1 MTGGPTAPSSLERP
15 FEHPPGGRTHTGE
28 SRLPGPDV
36 VRAVALIGVV
46 VMNYHGYLN
55 GTQARAEPGDPFA
68 TRWFDPWQGVLA
80 TRFAATF
87 VVVAGIGVALFT
99 RRSLASGDRA
109 AVRADRW
116 RLARRGVLLYAG
128 GFVLNWVWPGTILFF
143 YGAYFM
149 VAALVVGWRSRWL
162 VLLGAATAVTAAGLA
177 WWRFERE
184 LDGHSTAWLAPD
196 DPGTPRELLVR
207 TFVDYTHPLLP
218 WLAFLLAGMVIGRAL
233 PSFDRLRWPL
243 TALGGA
249 MLAGSYAVATW
260 GSHGSERARFLTSS
274 RPYDRGLAYTIGTLG
289 SSIVVYCVVSW
300 IADRWTTAAPV
311 EVLRRAGQLT
321 LSLYL
326 AHVFVFRGVVDW
338 WGWVGPTGLDTA
350 LVLAAV
356 FWVGAIA
363 VAAWWQQHLG
373 AGPAERL
380 YRAFGG

>member
-1 MTGGPTAPSSLERP
+1 MTAG
-15 FEHPPGGRTHTGE
+15 HPAALGADPAFDHPAGGRTHTGE
-28 SRLPGPDV
+28 SRIAGPDV

-55 GTQARAEPGDPFA
+55 GSEARAEPGEPFA
-68 TRWFDPWQGVLA
+68 ARLFDPWEGVLA

-87 VVVAGIGVALFT
+87 VLVAGIGVALFS
-99 RRSLASGDRA
+99 RRSLASGDRDA
-109 AVRADRW
+109 IRADRW
-116 RLARRGVLLYAG
+116 RLFRRGLVLYAG

-149 VAALVVGWRSRWL
+149 VAALVLRWRSRWL
-162 VLLGAATAVTAAGLA
+162 VLLGVASAGAAAGLA

-184 LDGHSTAWLAPD
+184 LAGHSTAWLAPA
-196 DPGTPRELLVR
+196 DPDTPRELLIR

-243 TALGGA
+243 AAFGGA
-249 MLAGSYAVATW
+249 MLAGSYAVASWWDAT
-260 GSHGSERARFLTSS
+260 SSRAELLTST
-274 RPYDRGLAYTIGTLG
+274 RPYDRGLAYTVGTLG

-300 IADRWTTAAPV
+300 VADRWTATAPV
-311 EVLRRAGQLT
+311 ELLRRAGQLT
-321 LSLYL
+321 LSVYL

-350 LVLAAV
+350 LVLSAV
-356 FWVGAIA
+356 FWVLAIA
-363 VAAWWQQHLG
+363 VAAWWQHHLG

-380 YRAFGG
+380 YRALGG

>member
-1 MTGGPTAPSSLERP
+1 MTTGHAAGPTTGSV
-15 FEHPPGGRTHTGE
+15 FDHPAGGTTHTGE

-55 GTQARAEPGDPFA
+55 GSDARAEPGEAFA
-68 TRWFDPWQGVLA
+68 ARLFDPWEGVLA

-87 VVVAGIGVALFT
+87 VLVAGIGVALFS
-99 RRSLASGDRA
+99 RRSLASGDREA
-109 AVRADRW
+109 IRVDQW
-116 RLARRGVLLYAG
+116 RLFRRGLVLYAG
-128 GFVLNWVWPGTILFF
+128 GFALNWVWPGTILFF

-149 VAALVVGWRSRWL
+149 VAALVLTWRSRWL
-162 VLLGAATAVTAAGLA
+162 VVLGGASAVAAAGLA

-196 DPGTPRELLVR
+196 DPDTPRELLIR

-218 WLAFLLAGMVIGRAL
+218 WLAFLFAGMVIGRAL
-233 PSFDRLRWPL
+233 PSFERTRWRL
-243 TALGGA
+243 TALGAA
-249 MLAGSYAVATW
+249 MLAGSYAVATLSGD
-260 GSHGSERARFLTSS
+260 GSPRAALLTST
-274 RPYDRGLAYTIGTLG
+274 RPYDRGLAYTVGTLG

-300 IADRWTTAAPV
+300 VADRWTTAAPV
-311 EVLRRAGQLT
+311 ELLRRAGQLT

-350 LVLAAV
+350 LVLSAV
-356 FWVGAIA
+356 FWVVAIA
-363 VAAWWQQHLG
+363 VAAWWQHHLG

-380 YRAFGG
+380 YRALGG